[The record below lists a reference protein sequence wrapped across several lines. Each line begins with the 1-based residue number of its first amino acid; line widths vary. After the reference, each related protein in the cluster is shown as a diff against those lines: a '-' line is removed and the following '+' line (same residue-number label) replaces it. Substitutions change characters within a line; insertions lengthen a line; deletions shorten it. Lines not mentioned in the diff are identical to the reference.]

1 MMQQYLR
8 IKAEYPD
15 TLLFYRMGDF
25 YELFYDDA
33 HEAAKLLDITLTARG
48 QSAGEPIPMAGVPY
62 HAVDAYLAKLVKQGR
77 PVAICEQIGDPAKA
91 KGPVERE
98 VVRIVTPGTVTD
110 EALLEDRRENLL
122 AAVQVGLDDF
132 GLALLD
138 MGSGRFTLLEVAT
151 PAALRNELDRVKPA
165 ELLLSDAVD
174 PATLQFPV
182 TCLTQRP
189 AWQFESSY
197 ATRLLCEQFQTDNLA
212 GFGCET
218 MPQAVTAAGVLLNY
232 VRETQRTVLPHL
244 QGLRVEL
251 PHDCVQLD
259 MATRRN
265 LELETSL
272 SGHPQHTLLALLDYT
287 STPMASRLLRR
298 WLLRPLRQQH
308 ELRHRQNAITSLL
321 SSDEIETLQA
331 LLQQIGDMERILTR
345 IGLRSARP
353 RDLTQLRRA
362 LETLPSVVASLRRME
377 CVRLQQLQQH
387 MPLFPD
393 LTALLQ
399 QAIIEHPPMLMRDGG
414 VIAPGYDSELD
425 ELRSLQDNAGAVLA
439 EMEARERAQTG
450 IATLKVGYNRV
461 HGYYIEVSRAQS
473 DNTPAHY
480 QRRQTLKAAER
491 YITPE
496 LKELEDRVLSANERA
511 LAREKALY
519 EDLLEQLNQ
528 QLTALQDCASA
539 LAELDVLNTLAQR
552 ALSLDWVAPGFR
564 GEPGLFIEGGRH
576 PVIEQAQSDP
586 FTPNDIV
593 LDERQRMLIITGP
606 NMGGKSTY
614 MRQTAL
620 IALLAH
626 IGSFVP
632 ARSAEFGPLDRIFTR
647 IGASD
652 DLASG
657 RSTFMVEMTETANIL
672 HNATEES
679 LVLLDEIGRG
689 TSTFDG
695 LALAWACAWQLG
707 QQVRAFTLFATHYFE
722 LTSLPEELPGCQN
735 VHLDA
740 MEHGNSIVFLHN
752 VKPGPASRSYGL
764 QVAALAG
771 VPRDMIELARTKLAH
786 LEQDKRG
793 IPISPD
799 QEVMPAVSEVENLL
813 AEIEP
818 DSLSPR
824 EALDLLYQLKA
835 MQQHKKQ

>member
-15 TLLFYRMGDF
+15 ILLFYRMGDF

-33 HEAAKLLDITLTARG
+33 REAAKLLDITLTARG

-62 HAVDAYLAKLVKQGR
+62 HAVDTYLAKLVKQGR
-77 PVAICEQIGDPAKA
+77 PVAICEQIGDPAKS

-110 EALLEDRRENLL
+110 EALLEERRENVL
-122 AAVQVGLDDF
+122 AALHAGPDGY

-138 MGSGRFTLLEVAT
+138 MGSGRFTLLEVESLN
-151 PAALRNELDRVKPA
+151 ALRNELDRVKPA
-165 ELLLSDAVD
+165 ELVVSDAFVSAALHL
-174 PATLQFPV
+174 PP
-182 TCLTQRP
+182 TCFTQRP
-189 AWQFESSY
+189 TWQFEYPY

-212 GFGCET
+212 GFGCEP
-218 MPQAVTAAGVLLNY
+218 MQDAVCAAGALLNY

-259 MATRRN
+259 AATRRN
-265 LELETSL
+265 LELETSIAD
-272 SGHPQHTLLALLDYT
+272 HPQHTLLALLDHAA
-287 STPMASRLLRR
+287 TPMGSRLLRR
-298 WLLRPLRQQH
+298 WLLRPLRQH
-308 ELRHRQNAITSLL
+308 AELDHRLSAITALLTGGQIETFHSLL
-321 SSDEIETLQA
+321 RQV
-331 LLQQIGDMERILTR
+331 GDMERILTR
-345 IGLRSARP
+345 VGLRSARP

-362 LETLPSVVASLRRME
+362 LDTLPDLLELLRPMDCSRLKE
-377 CVRLQQLQQH
+377 LQQR
-387 MPLFPD
+387 MPLFAD
-393 LTALLQ
+393 LATLLTR
-399 QAIIEHPPMLMRDGG
+399 AIIDHPPLLIRDGG
-414 VIAPGYDSELD
+414 VIAFGYDSELD
-425 ELRSLQDNAGAVLA
+425 ELRGLQENAGAVLA
-439 EMEARERAQTG
+439 EMEARERTQTG

-473 DNTPAHY
+473 IKTPDHY

-511 LAREKALY
+511 LAREKTLY
-519 EDLLEQLNQ
+519 EALLEQLNVHLSRMQ
-528 QLTALQDCASA
+528 ACASA
-539 LAELDVLNTLAQR
+539 IAELDVLNTLAQR
-552 ALSLDWVAPGFR
+552 ALSLDWVAPCFR
-564 GEPGLFIEGGRH
+564 DKAGLHIEGGRH
-576 PVIEQAQSDP
+576 PVIELAQTDP
-586 FTPNDIV
+586 FTPNDIS
-593 LDERQRMLIITGP
+593 LNDQQRMLIITGP

-626 IGSFVP
+626 MGSFVP
-632 ARSAEFGPLDRIFTR
+632 ARYAEFGPLDRIFTR

-679 LVLLDEIGRG
+679 LVLMDEIGRG

-695 LALAWACAWQLG
+695 LALAWACAWQLA

-722 LTSLPEELPGCQN
+722 LTHLPDELSNCVN

-740 MEHGNSIVFLHN
+740 MEHGDSIVFLHN

-771 VPRDMIELARTKLAH
+771 VPRDIIELAKTKLQQ
-786 LEQDKRG
+786 LEQDKAD
-793 IPISPD
+793 ISRPVFEATTSP
-799 QEVMPAVSEVENLL
+799 EVSPLEKLL
-813 AEIEP
+813 GDIEP
-818 DSLSPR
+818 DDLSPR
-824 EALDLLYQLKA
+824 EALALLYQLKTL
-835 MQQHKKQ
+835 QLKH